1 MGAAP
6 VMTDHTKRT
15 VKGTL
20 FALLTTAAIGYGIV
34 SWSLSPSMAQ
44 PTISASL
51 EELKLHNPEL
61 LQTFYEERGMRTIWL
76 RGATDFQPRA
86 KAALDLL
93 QNSWTHGLNPEN
105 YHVPRLMEMA
115 AMKGG
120 MDRKQFDLLLSDG
133 VIRYARDLT
142 GMRGKHNPNDRADK
156 YWRQPMDAQQI
167 LEEVVE
173 SGDPVNKLKT
183 LEPNGKLYQALREE
197 LVMLGGMLQNDK
209 PVKIPAGFKPG
220 QSHAD
225 IVTMREKI
233 GSMASVTHPEIYD
246 DELASEIMKLQRS
259 YGQRADGILR
269 AETLS
274 AINRPVKDK
283 MMQIIANM
291 ERLRWMEQ
299 GRPDR
304 YILVNIPSASLW
316 AVEDGEVKM
325 EMPVI
330 IGKTARPT
338 YSFKTEITGVRFNPN
353 WTVPP
358 TIKNKDFLPMLQ
370 QDPEALN
377 KRGIRITY
385 QGQLVDPT
393 KVDWST
399 VTSKGLSQV
408 KMIQNPG
415 DDNPLGKVRVIMEN
429 PYNIY
434 LHDTNHRELFDAD
447 ERALSSGCIRVQQ
460 PEKLA
465 DFILKD
471 NKEWS
476 WNGMQKMIDSGR
488 MRDVKS
494 EHTTPVY
501 ITYQTIWLD
510 SEGKLI
516 YGRDVYGQD
525 ANLGEILKKAAG
537 IHIPQTAGKTE
548 ISL

>member
-1 MGAAP
+1 
-6 VMTDHTKRT
+6 MTDHARRT
-15 VKGTL
+15 IRGTL
-20 FALLTTAAIGYGIV
+20 FALLTTAAIAYGVV

-44 PTISASL
+44 PTVSASFEKL
-51 EELKLHNPEL
+51 NLHNREL
-61 LQTFYEERGMRTIWL
+61 LQAFYQDRGMRTIWL

-86 KAALDLL
+86 NAAVDLL

-105 YHVPRLMEMA
+105 YHVPRLLELA
-115 AMKGG
+115 AMRDK
-120 MDRKQFDLLLSDG
+120 MDRNEFDMLLSDG
-133 VIRYARDLT
+133 IIRYARDLT
-142 GMRGKHNPNDRADK
+142 GMRGQHNPTDRADK

-167 LEEVVE
+167 LGEVVE
-173 SGDPVNKLKT
+173 AADPVNKLKS

-197 LVMLGGMLQNDK
+197 LVMLGGMVQNDK
-209 PVKIPAGFKPG
+209 TVKIPAGLKPG
-220 QSHAD
+220 RSHKDVA
-225 IVTMREKI
+225 ILREKI
-233 GSMASVTHPEIYD
+233 GDNAPVTNPEVYD
-246 DELASEIMKLQRS
+246 DELAAQIMKLQRN
-259 YGQRADGILR
+259 YGQRADGVLR
-269 AETLS
+269 GETLS

-316 AVEDGEVKM
+316 AVEDGEVAM

-370 QDPEALN
+370 QDPEALT

-385 QGQLVDPT
+385 QGQLVDPA

-465 DFILKD
+465 DFILKN

-488 MRDVKS
+488 MRDVAS
-494 EHTTPVY
+494 EEKTPVY

-510 SEGKLI
+510 SEGKVI

-525 ANLGEILKKAAG
+525 ARLGDILTKAAG
-537 IHIPQTAGKTE
+537 IHIPQTTEKSE